1 MILFSDNSHLLVFL
15 FITGFFFFSFLAN
28 LILFLKSTN
37 SYTSCACYIKHGV
50 NETVS
55 WTLVK
60 KVRHMKCATG
70 SSDMSAM
77 FSLHS

>member
-1 MILFSDNSHLLVFL
+1 MLLFSDNSHLLDFL

-37 SYTSCACYIKHGV
+37 SYTSCAFYIKHCV

-60 KVRHMKCATG
+60 KVRHMKCATEF
-70 SSDMSAM
+70 SDMSAM